1 MDEKVLKKIKIYKM
15 LTWVFA
21 ILTFIDVIV
30 PDFILAIDEV
40 LLASL
45 TTLFV
50 LLKNICEKKVKEL
63 ENNGSSKLNVN
74 EVTEVT
80 KDVLGVVKSI
90 KKNKKC

>member
-45 TTLFV
+45 TTLFG

-63 ENNGSSKLNVN
+63 ENNGSGKLNVN
-74 EVTEVT
+74 EVTEIT
-80 KDVLGVVKSI
+80 KDALGVVKLI